1 MSRGYG
7 GFAILE
13 LEDGNCLI
21 YSYGCYNL
29 SIPEFRNPKRERDGL
44 ITIDKSCFLEPIITE
59 KIKRQPGKRKK
70 LIVKRHPVDV
80 NYWRDIEEGR
90 ITIEHSKYEETGPY
104 RSNYPI
110 THILTFIF
118 EGYQLTGEY
127 PDGCAYDC

>member
-7 GFAILE
+7 GFVFLE
-13 LEDGNCLI
+13 LEDENYLI

-29 SIPEFRNPKRERDGL
+29 NIPELRNSKRERDGL
-44 ITIDKSCFLEPIITE
+44 ITIDKTCFLEPIITE
-59 KIKRQPGKRKK
+59 KIKRQPGKKKK

-80 NYWRDIEEGR
+80 DFLKDVEEGR

-110 THILTFIF
+110 VHILGFIF
-118 EGYQLTGEY
+118 EEYQLKGEY
-127 PDGCAYDC
+127 PKAWAYDC